1 MLVRCAFNIIAN
13 VYWKM
18 LLTLLCII
26 CGIYAWEWLL
36 LKSLDIDAPVTL
48 FTLFYVLKE
57 GFVIP
62 VILTGSYLALP
73 ILALSF
79 YRAGRHYRVI
89 SYYLL
94 WNMIGVTVA
103 LSLALALFSDWQHI
117 NVSIYPWNAINLFYE
132 LDQRSILFQRWCW
145 CFGIC
150 IFPVIVFNF
159 LGQLTRMLKIE
170 KALGDAHFATVGE
183 MKKAGLFQQQGLVLG
198 VYHGQPIRKD
208 GFESALI
215 SAPSG
220 SGKSAGVV
228 IPNLIE
234 FTEGS
239 IVATDLKG
247 ELYRLTANYREK
259 ILGNAVYQ
267 LKFMLNDTDKE
278 KHEHQPGHLAQYN
291 PFYYVRKDEAHFNHD
306 VLIIAKA
313 WYPDPL
319 SGEHFWAQTSRMLLL
334 SVARYLWEVEGEVTL
349 SKIYDMA
356 HQKNFFLAILEKIQA
371 HSSEKSLL
379 TEELKEAFSKFLSYE
394 EKTRQNI
401 LTSFQSKMEFL
412 MIPSVRE
419 QTSSNNFDLRLLR
432 QKKMSIY
439 LTMTESDLELLGPL
453 LAIFWAQL
461 TNCMTQEEPSLTKEP
476 YSVLCLLDEFGL
488 QPRVDLIKRA
498 ISFFRSYR
506 LRFIIV
512 VQYHGQ
518 LVENYGHEGAKAFDN
533 IKTRLIFTPTSYED
547 AEKISRAL
555 GSRAV
560 RVTSKAINSGSI
572 QREGQVTH
580 SQNYQ
585 SKPLMRADELLR
597 MHEDTM
603 IILMQGQPPIKIKK
617 AYWFKYNKYKNL
629 LRAAYPT
636 IS

>member
-1 MLVRCAFNIIAN
+1 MTLRRFLKHSSNTYWASLIALFSSVLFCDLWSMLTTRALGLGVDTT
-13 VYWKM
+13 
-18 LLTLLCII
+18 LLTI
-26 CGIYAWEWLL
+26 
-36 LKSLDIDAPVTL
+36 
-48 FTLFYVLKE
+48 FTILHE

-62 VILTGSYLALP
+62 SIITAVYIVAP
-73 ILALSF
+73 F
-79 YRAGRHYRVI
+79 
-89 SYYLL
+89 
-94 WNMIGVTVA
+94 VA
-103 LSLALALFSDWQHI
+103 LVLFHTGREYRLVSQYLFWNWAGSLVAVSLALYCFSSWEAISVD
-117 NVSIYPWNAINLFYE
+117 VVPWNAISLFYE
-132 LDQRSILFQRWCW
+132 LDHRSLLFHRWM
-145 CFGIC
+145 IC
-150 IFPVIVFNF
+150 LIGCLVPVIIFNF
-159 LGQLTRMLKIE
+159 MGQLTRMRKIE
-170 KALGDAHFATVGE
+170 NALGDAHFASLGE
-183 MKKAGLFQQQGLVLG
+183 MRKAGLFGSEGLVLG
-198 VYHGQPIRKD
+198 VHRGYPIRKG
-208 GFESALI
+208 GFESMII

-220 SGKSAGVV
+220 SGKSAGVA

-259 ILGNAVYQ
+259 VLGNKVYQ
-267 LKFMLNDTDKE
+267 LKFMLNDLDKE
-278 KHEHQPGHLAQYN
+278 KIEQQEGHLAHYN
-291 PFYYVRKDEAHFNHD
+291 PFYYVRKEEAYFNHD

-319 SGEHFWAQTSRMLLL
+319 TGEQFWAQTSRLLLL
-334 SVARYLWEVEGEVTL
+334 SVSRYLWEIEGEVTL
-349 SKIYDMA
+349 ARIYDMA
-356 HQKNFFLAILEKIQA
+356 HQNNFFEAVLEKIRNHPSDKTA
-371 HSSEKSLL
+371 L
-379 TEELKEAFSKFLSYE
+379 TAELKEAFSKFLSYE
-394 EKTRQNI
+394 DKTRQNI

-412 MIPSVRE
+412 MIPSVKER
-419 QTSSNNFDLRLLR
+419 TSDNSFDLKMLR
-432 QKKMSIY
+432 QQKMSIY
-439 LTMTESDLELLGPL
+439 LTMSESDLQLLGPL

-461 TNCMTQEEPSLTKEP
+461 THCMTQEEPSLTKEP

-488 QPRVDLIKRA
+488 QPRIDLIKRA

-560 RVTSKAINSGSI
+560 RVTSRSINNGSI
-572 QREGQVTH
+572 QREGQITH

-597 MHEDTM
+597 LHEDTM
-603 IILMQGQPPIKIKK
+603 IILMQGQPPVKINK
-617 AYWFKYNKYKNL
+617 AYWFKHKKYKDL
-629 LRAAYPT
+629 LKIANY
-636 IS
+636 